1 MTIVTWFFFFYSFIG
16 VVDALCMMIDFYYD
30 FSCLFFIAC
39 EVTLIDFMK
48 ALYML
53 LRYVPLLPLF
63 DFLMHGSFE

>member
-1 MTIVTWFFFFYSFIG
+1 MIIVTWLFLYSFIF
-16 VVDALCMMIDFYYD
+16 VDGLCMMIDFYYD

-39 EVTLIDFMK
+39 ELTLIDFMK